1 MTQKEFKSLFKDLL
15 KSGVVRFEVESD
27 IDRDADEVKTNL
39 MVYVDDEEVYA
50 TDNKFCGEDW

>member
-39 MVYVDDEEVYA
+39 IVYVDDEEVYA
-50 TDNKFCGEDW
+50 TDNRDW

>member
-1 MTQKEFKSLFKDLL
+1 MTQKEFKNLFKDLL

-27 IDRDADEVKTNL
+27 IDRDAYEVKTNL

-50 TDNKFCGEDW
+50 TDNKFCEEDW